1 MKKTDYT
8 MQEMSMGKNETKIM
22 KGTCMMKLTPQN
34 RVNRY
39 TGHFIDEF

>member
-22 KGTCMMKLTPQN
+22 KRVMHDEIDNAN

-39 TGHFIDEF
+39 TGHFRDEL